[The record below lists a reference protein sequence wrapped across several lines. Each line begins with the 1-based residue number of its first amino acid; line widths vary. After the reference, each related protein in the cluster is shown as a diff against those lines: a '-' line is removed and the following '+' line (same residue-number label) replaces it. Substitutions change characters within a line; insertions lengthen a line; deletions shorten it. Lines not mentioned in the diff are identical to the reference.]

1 MPFGSGPEFLYAI
14 VDKKINTM
22 DAFQATAWKDIELK
36 IKYNEM
42 EPEHRDALEA
52 IPELLKPFD
61 PFKQMDEI
69 EDALKQ

>member
-1 MPFGSGPEFLYAI
+1 
-14 VDKKINTM
+14 M